1 MTKVEHFADDVAV
14 MKLIA
19 RIAHL
24 ADIGDLA
31 DYAECFTDDATWKL
45 PADSGVGLPPQ
56 TRTGVADILQGAQE
70 RRAIG
75 MQGPASKT
83 RHVVS
88 TIDVEVDGD
97 TARSRAYWRY
107 YGQTDAT
114 PQLLTMGQYDDEF
127 RRTSTGWRLQQR
139 TIIRG

>member
-1 MTKVEHFADDVAV
+1 

-24 ADIGDLA
+24 ADTGDLS
-31 DYAECFTDDATWKL
+31 DYAECFTDDATWNL
-45 PADSGVGLPPQ
+45 PADSGVGLPAQ
-56 TRTGVADILQGAQE
+56 TRRGLSDIVEGAQE
-70 RRAIG
+70 RRNMG
-75 MQGPASKT
+75 MQGPGSRT

-107 YGQTDAT
+107 YGQTNAT
-114 PQLLTMGQYDDEF
+114 PQLLTMGQYDDRF
-127 RRTSTGWRLQQR
+127 RRTSTGWHLQER
-139 TIIRG
+139 TITRG

>member
-1 MTKVEHFADDVAV
+1 MTGVGNVADDVAV

-31 DYAECFTDDATWKL
+31 DYAECFTDDATWTL
-45 PADSGVGLPPQ
+45 PADSGVDLPPQ
-56 TRTGVADILQGAQE
+56 TRAGVADIVRGAQE
-70 RRAIG
+70 RRASG
-75 MQGPASKT
+75 MQGPGSST

-88 TIDVEVDGD
+88 NIDVEVDGD
-97 TARSRAYWRY
+97 TATARAYWRY
-107 YGQTDAT
+107 YGHTDAT
-114 PQLLTMGQYDDEF
+114 PTLLTMGQYDDEF

-139 TIIRG
+139 VITRG

>member
-1 MTKVEHFADDVAV
+1 MTDVDHSADDVAI

-24 ADIGDLA
+24 ADTGDLA
-31 DYAECFTDDATWKL
+31 DYAECFTDDATWHL
-45 PADSGVGLPPQ
+45 PADAGVGLPPQ
-56 TRTGVADILQGAQE
+56 VRAGIADIVQGAEE
-70 RRAIG
+70 RRASG
-75 MQGPASKT
+75 MQGPGSST

-88 TIDVEVDGD
+88 TIDVDVDGD
-97 TARSRAYWRY
+97 TAKSRAYWRY

-114 PQLLTMGQYDDEF
+114 PQLMTMGQYDDVF

-139 TIIRG
+139 TITRG